1 MKRIE
6 ELEDEILEHS
16 ASLSEVSKQLAI
28 AKSDADNYKKSAL
41 VKQKEINDIKDTFNI
56 DSQVR

>member
-16 ASLSEVSKQLAI
+16 ASLNEVSKQLAI